1 MVSSTDNR
9 LRTYLLDFLLLLALC
24 LLFFWRI
31 LTPSL
36 ADRLS
41 FAPGD
46 FYDQFVAFA
55 RYEASRLHAG
65 QLPLWNP
72 NAFAGHPF
80 LADSQSAIFYP
91 LSLLTMLVTA
101 GTTAL
106 PARALEIEALLHFLL
121 AALFTYLLARRLS
134 GSRVGGLTAS
144 LVFTFGGYLTS
155 YPALQL
161 AILETLVW
169 LPLILLLLELSASAL
184 AGNFSRRALGWT
196 LAAGLALG
204 LSTLAGH
211 PQSTLFVLY
220 GTVAYALFRLFA
232 PRAAGLQATSAWQ
245 RLGLIALFVAVGLG
259 IAAVQLLPGLE
270 FMRLST
276 RAVGSFDEM
285 GSGFTPYDLIQI
297 VLPAVGV
304 PFPALYIGI
313 LPLGLAAAA
322 LIRYLTPR
330 RLDTRPV
337 RDHLTT
343 LQVAYWGA
351 LGGLALLLSFGRHLP
366 VYQLFYLL
374 APGWRLFRHQER
386 AIVWA
391 VLAAALLAGFG
402 AAWLTQRRNAAGSLS
417 EAASAAD
424 EKLDFS
430 EEVQLLAAHD
440 ARLQRTLQRFYG
452 AATVLALGAAFVFF
466 VGYQAGRDSLWGF
479 TAATIFLAGML
490 ALAALAVRSGRTAV
504 VLAVIVLDL
513 FTVTPA
519 SLRGPLV
526 VDPFPRLALLDS
538 PLADPAPARIANEGV
553 LPANYGVA
561 YGLEE
566 IGGASPLRL
575 ASLQTALERLPQQ
588 RLWTLLGVRYVLSQ
602 EDALAVPAERIAE
615 GVDLAGQPAYL
626 HRLRQPAARAWLVGE
641 VEVVADSEQRWQRLA
656 AEDFD
661 PLRQVLLPA
670 QPAGW
675 SGSAGD
681 HQEEGTITWQAREP
695 ERLALDVNTPQP
707 AILVLSELS
716 YPGWRVTVDGAAAPL
731 LEANGLLRAVP
742 LQAGSHQ
749 IELTYRPAS
758 LTVGLLVSAATLVA
772 VAVGLTLLAARRRRW
787 NQQ

>member
-1 MVSSTDNR
+1 MASQTDNR
-9 LRTYLLDFLLLLALC
+9 LRTTLLDFLLLLALC
-24 LLFFWRI
+24 LLFFWRV

-72 NAFAGHPF
+72 FAFAGHPF

-91 LSLLTMLVTA
+91 PSLLTMLATA
-101 GTTAL
+101 GSAAL
-106 PARALEIEALLHFLL
+106 PARALELEALLHFPL
-121 AALFTYLLARRLS
+121 AALFSYLLARRLS
-134 GSRVGGLTAS
+134 GSRAGGLTAA
-144 LVFTFGGYLTS
+144 LIFTFGGYLTS

-169 LPLILLLLELSASAL
+169 LPLILWLLELSASAL
-184 AGNFSRRALGWT
+184 ADRSGRRALGWT
-196 LAAGLALG
+196 LTAGLALG
-204 LSTLAGH
+204 LSILAGH

-232 PRAAGLQATSAWQ
+232 PRAAGLQAASVGR
-245 RLGLIALFVAVGLG
+245 RLGLVALFVAVGLG
-259 IAAVQLLPGLE
+259 IAAVQLLPSLE
-270 FMRLST
+270 FMRLTT
-276 RAVGSFDEM
+276 RAAGSFDEM

-297 VLPAVGV
+297 VLPAVGA
-304 PFPALYIGI
+304 PFPALYVGV

-322 LIRYLTPR
+322 LIRHLAPR
-330 RLDTRPV
+330 YPDTRPL
-337 RDHLTT
+337 RAHLAT
-343 LQVAYWGA
+343 LQVAFWGA

-386 AIVWA
+386 VIVWA
-391 VLAAALLAGFG
+391 VLATALLAGFG
-402 AAWLTQRRNAAGSLS
+402 AAWLTQQRR
-417 EAASAAD
+417 AASALSDPA
-424 EKLDFS
+424 S
-430 EEVQLLAAHD
+430 T
-440 ARLQRTLQRFYG
+440 ARDVRLRRALQRLYV
-452 AATVLALGAAFVFF
+452 AATALALAAAFVFF
-466 VGYQAGRDSLWGF
+466 VGYQSGRDSLWGF
-479 TAATIFLAGML
+479 TAASIFLAGML
-490 ALAALAVRSGRTAV
+490 ALAALALRSGRTAV

-526 VDPFPRLALLDS
+526 VDPFPPLALLEM
-538 PLADPAPARIANEGV
+538 PLADPEPARLANDGV

-575 ASLQTALERLPQQ
+575 ASLQTALDRLPPA
-588 RLWTLLGVRYVLSQ
+588 RLWALLNVRYVLSRA
-602 EDALAVPAERIAE
+602 ESVAAPAERVAE
-615 GVDLAGQPAYL
+615 GLALDGQPALL
-626 HRLRQPAARAWLVGE
+626 HRLTQPTARAWLASDVI
-641 VEVVADSEQRWQRLA
+641 VESDDQQLWQRLA
-656 AEDFD
+656 SESFD
-661 PLRQVLLPA
+661 PLHQVLLPA
-670 QPAGW
+670 LPAFW
-675 SGSAGD
+675 SGPAAATSGQGSIVW
-681 HQEEGTITWQAREP
+681 QERQA
-695 ERLALDVNTPQP
+695 ERLALDVDTPQP

-716 YPGWRVTVDGAAAPL
+716 YPGWRVAVDGVAAPL
-731 LEANGLLRAVP
+731 LEANGLLRAVA
-742 LQAGSHQ
+742 LEAGSHQ

-758 LTVGLLVSAATLVA
+758 LAVGRLVSVATLAALA
-772 VAVGLTLLAARRRRW
+772 VALALLAARRRR
-787 NQQ
+787 